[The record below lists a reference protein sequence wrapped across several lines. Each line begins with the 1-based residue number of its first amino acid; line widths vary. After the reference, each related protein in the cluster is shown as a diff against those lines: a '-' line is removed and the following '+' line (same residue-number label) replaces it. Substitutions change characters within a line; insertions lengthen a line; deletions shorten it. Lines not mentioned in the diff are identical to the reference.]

1 MRKLLFTIFTCL
13 ISIYTIGQKSSIKY
27 IVPKDT
33 VQSGEVYR
41 NTIYV
46 ELAEG
51 DSILDFR
58 VRWNDLNV
66 KPEGRSSK
74 IAFAAFHRG
83 SAYKEAVIKQERLLQ
98 ISLKTLKVDTVIAT
112 STVYYTRPG
121 PAYVRSL
128 NSQFPYKYEVY
139 PDQKPKLKN
148 YQGDIKHLLRSTL
161 LKGQKGELAFTF
173 VVNTKGLVEFPKI
186 HHNTFSV
193 KQDKILEAL
202 QRTQWTIGMKE
213 GKYVNSLQ
221 GEIIEIP

>member
-1 MRKLLFTIFTCL
+1 MRELLFTVFTCL
-13 ISIYTIGQKSSIKY
+13 ISTYAIGQKSTIKY

-41 NTIYV
+41 KTIYV
-46 ELAEG
+46 DLAEG
-51 DSILDFR
+51 DSLLDFR
-58 VRWNDLNV
+58 VVWNELDV

-83 SAYKEAVIKQERLLQ
+83 SAYKEAVIRQERLLQ

-112 STVYYTRPG
+112 TSVYYTRPG

-128 NSQFPYKYEVY
+128 NSRFPYKYEVY
-139 PDQKPKLKN
+139 PTKKPKLKN
-148 YQGDIKHLLRSTL
+148 YQGDVKHFLRSTI

-173 VVNTKGLVEFPKI
+173 VVNTKGLVEYPKI
-186 HHNTFSV
+186 HHNTFAV
-193 KQDKILEAL
+193 KEGKILEAL
-202 QRTQWTIGMKE
+202 LLTHWTIGMKE
-213 GKYVNSLQ
+213 DKYVNSLQ